1 MSKASYKTEEEL
13 FWANEFGNEYIDRNI
28 SQDYLTSNL
37 VFFSKVFSKIGKI
50 DSVLEFGTN
59 VGMNL
64 RAIKQLFPSINL
76 HGIEINKK
84 AYEELI
90 KLTGEENVFH
100 GSALEFNPTKKYDL
114 VLSKGFLIHVN
125 PEELKTIYSKMY
137 ESCDRYIL
145 VSEYYNPTPVTVN
158 YRGHSDKL
166 YKRDFAGELMNI
178 YKDLKLVD
186 YGFIYKND
194 PFFPQDDMTWFL
206 LEKENK

>member
-1 MSKASYKTEEEL
+1 MSKTNYKTEEEL
-13 FWANEFGNEYIDRNI
+13 FWANEFGNEYIERNI
-28 SQDYLTSNL
+28 SQEYLTSNL
-37 VFFSKVFSKIGKI
+37 VFFAKIFSKIGKI

-64 RAIKQLFPSINL
+64 RAIRQLFPAINL

-100 GSALEFNPTKKYDL
+100 GSALDYVSTKKYDL

-125 PEELKTIYSKMY
+125 PEELMAIYSKMY
-137 ESCDRYIL
+137 ESSDKYIL

-166 YKRDFAGELMNI
+166 YKRDFAGDLMNI
-178 YKDLKLVD
+178 YNDLKLID

-206 LEKENK
+206 LEKVKK